1 MLLVAEETP
10 AFSAVELATVGCPAM
25 VVISCE
31 AILLCLSISSCFI
44 DIAPA
49 DFNFLD
55 GCAVCNFL
63 DGCTDENSS
72 VCLLSDDG
80 LRGNAPNLLTSI
92 GVAQDLREEPD
103 RSLKLR
109 SGLSSYGDVKSSLPR
124 QAQKTRPIIATNA
137 IAPTAKTTVE
147 PESSSAAPDLED
159 FLIVVT
165 SGRVS
170 ASEDKT
176 LVIATFSV
184 CDKEYCVVEVC
195 SSRYLLLDAEGGLKL
210 LELGI
215 PDSSSSSCLFPET
228 PRGKGKLCSLKQ
240 SRKVL
245 ATSADKVVVIRSLI
259 FSFVLYELLIMLHRW
274 V

>member
-103 RSLKLR
+103 ACQGINTSKYVMQHIGRKQNRSELHHLIGRSNSGVVYHHMVMLNLR
-109 SGLSSYGDVKSSLPR
+109 FHGKPR
-124 QAQKTRPIIATNA
+124 RP
-137 IAPTAKTTVE
+137 
-147 PESSSAAPDLED
+147 D
-159 FLIVVT
+159 
-165 SGRVS
+165 R
-170 ASEDKT
+170 
-176 LVIATFSV
+176 
-184 CDKEYCVVEVC
+184 
-195 SSRYLLLDAEGGLKL
+195 
-210 LELGI
+210 
-215 PDSSSSSCLFPET
+215 
-228 PRGKGKLCSLKQ
+228 
-240 SRKVL
+240 
-245 ATSADKVVVIRSLI
+245 
-259 FSFVLYELLIMLHRW
+259 
-274 V
+274 